1 MEESIMSRASL
12 RDSAKAT
19 IAKREHRKIK
29 TPTDN
34 TGRPLSVTDYF
45 GMNVFNVF
53 KAQGVPEKVKEEIK
67 TVSSE
72 GGILSKESQEIIA
85 NAVKE
90 WAVSKGA
97 THFTHWFQPLTGST
111 AEKHDAFLDFN
122 YKTGEP
128 IEKLGAAQLLQGE
141 PDASSF
147 PNGGSRST
155 FEARGYTSW
164 DFTSPLFITEATNAK
179 TLCIPTAFVSY
190 DGQALDVK
198 TPLLR
203 SIVTLNKEAT
213 KFMNLIGAEDVK
225 EVKAT
230 CGCEQEYFL
239 VDEALYQQRPD
250 LLMCGRT
257 LLGSASQRDQ
267 QLSDHYFGS
276 IHDRVLAFMGELD
289 YELYKLGIPA
299 KTRHNE
305 VAPGQFEIAPIFED
319 ANVAADHN
327 QLLMKVIS
335 KVANR
340 HNFEALLHEKPF
352 ADINGSGKHLNWSM
366 ATDTGINL
374 LDPGDKPEEN
384 LRFLAITSAV
394 VAAVKRHAEILRV
407 GIASAGNDHRLGG
420 HEAPP
425 SIISVFVGDTLDKIF
440 RAIIE
445 DKEFIG
451 SHDKLME
458 MGTTQLAHLF
468 KDNTD
473 RNRTSPFAFTGNK
486 FEFRAVGSNK
496 AVGLPLT
503 FLNAAVANVMK
514 DANAIIEREIGAG
527 KTADEALAVMTKTFL
542 TESEAVIFNGDGYS
556 SDWVKEAEK
565 RGLPNLRNTAEA
577 LASLRNEELTK
588 FLVDTEVLS
597 AGEVETRYN
606 VLVEQYNL
614 LRTIEFHTQVNM
626 IRQHVI
632 PSTVT
637 YKKDLTTVAASTKH
651 LGIDNTVEETL
662 LKKLATHM
670 VDLYNNT
677 EKLDEALKALGSDEE
692 ANSKKIA
699 TELFPLS
706 EKIANSSNHIEE
718 LVPDTLWTLPKYID
732 MLFLK

>member
-1 MEESIMSRASL
+1 MSRASL
-12 RDSAKAT
+12 RESAKAT
-19 IAKREHRKIK
+19 IANREHRSIP
-29 TPTDN
+29 TPKDSS
-34 TGRPLSVTDYF
+34 GHPLSVTDYF

-53 KAQGVPEKVKEEIK
+53 KAEGVPDKVKQEIK
-67 TVSSE
+67 QVSST
-72 GGILSKESQEIIA
+72 GGILTKESQQIIA
-85 NAVKE
+85 SAVKE
-90 WAVSKGA
+90 WAVAKGA

-111 AEKHDAFLDFN
+111 AEKHDAFLDID
-122 YKTGEP
+122 YSTGEP
-128 IEKLGAAQLLQGE
+128 IEKLGASQLLQGE

-164 DFTSPLFITEATNAK
+164 DFTSPLFITEATNTK

-203 SIVTLNKEAT
+203 SIVSLNKEVT
-213 KFMNLIGAEDVK
+213 KFMNLIGATDVK

-250 LLMCGRT
+250 LLMTGRT
-257 LLGSASQRDQ
+257 LLGAASKKDQ

-305 VAPGQFEIAPIFED
+305 VAPGQFEIAPVFED

-340 HNFEALLHEKPF
+340 HDFEALLHEKPF
-352 ADINGSGKHLNWSM
+352 ANINGSGKHLNWSM

-384 LRFLAITSAV
+384 LRFLAFTAAV
-394 VAAVKRHAEILRV
+394 VTAVKRHAEILRV

-445 DKEFIG
+445 DKEFKG
-451 SHDKLME
+451 SHEKLME

-468 KDNTD
+468 RDNTD

-503 FLNAAVANVMK
+503 LLNAAVASVMK
-514 DANAIIEREIGAG
+514 DANKLLEDEIAAG
-527 KTADEALAVMTKTFL
+527 KTADQALATMTKTFL
-542 TESEAVIFNGDGYS
+542 TESESVIFNGDGYS
-556 SDWVKEAEK
+556 EEWVKEAEK
-565 RGLPNLRNTAEA
+565 RGLPNLKNTAEA
-577 LASLRNEELTK
+577 LTALRNEEKTK
-588 FLVDTEVLS
+588 FLVDTEVMS
-597 AGEVETRYN
+597 AGEIETRHN

-614 LRTIEFHTQVNM
+614 LRTIEFHTQITM

-632 PSTVT
+632 PSAVS

-651 LGIDNTVEETL
+651 LGIDNTVEETI
-662 LKKLATHM
+662 LKYLASHL
-670 VDLYNNT
+670 VEIYNST
-677 EKLDEALKALGSDEE
+677 EKLDKMLSELGEDEE

-706 EKIANSSNHIEE
+706 EKVADASNKIEE
-718 LVPDTLWTLPKYID
+718 FVPDTLWTLPKYID

>member
-1 MEESIMSRASL
+1 MSRSSL
-12 RDSAKAT
+12 RENAKTT
-19 IAKREHRKIK
+19 IAQRMHRKIEVPK
-29 TPTDN
+29 DN
-34 TGRPLSVTDYF
+34 SGKPLAVTDYF

-53 KAQGVPEKVKEEIK
+53 KAEGVPEKVKAEIQN
-67 TVSSE
+67 VSSN
-72 GGILSKESQEIIA
+72 GGILTKESQQIIA
-85 NAVKE
+85 SAVKD

-111 AEKHDAFLDFN
+111 AEKHDAFLDFD
-122 YKTGEP
+122 YSTGEP
-128 IEKLGAAQLLQGE
+128 IEKLGASQLLQGE

-203 SIVTLNKEAT
+203 SIVSLNKATT
-213 KFMNLIGAEDVK
+213 KFMNLLGATDVK

-239 VDEALYQQRPD
+239 IDEALYQQRPD

-257 LLGSASQRDQ
+257 LLGSASQKNQ
-267 QLSDHYFGS
+267 QLSDHYFGA

-340 HNFEALLHEKPF
+340 HDFEAILHEKPF

-384 LRFLAITSAV
+384 LRFLAVTSLVIT
-394 VAAVKRHAEILRV
+394 AVKRHSEILRMA
-407 GIASAGNDHRLGG
+407 IASAGNDHRLGG

-440 RAIIE
+440 RAIME
-445 DKEFIG
+445 DKEFVG
-451 SHDKLME
+451 SPDKLME

-496 AVGLPLT
+496 AVGFPLT
-503 FLNAAVANVMK
+503 FLNAAVASVMK
-514 DANAIIEREIGAG
+514 EANNVLEQEIQSG
-527 KTADEALAVMTKTFL
+527 KSTDEALAFVTKKYL
-542 TESEAVIFNGDGYS
+542 LESEAVIFNGDGYS
-556 SDWVKEAEK
+556 DEWVKEAER
-565 RGLPNLRNTAEA
+565 RGLPNLKNTAEA
-577 LASLRNEELTK
+577 MGVLKNEEKTK
-588 FLVDTEVLS
+588 FLIETEVMRPS
-597 AGEVETRYN
+597 EIETRHN

-614 LRTIEFHTQVNM
+614 LRTIEFATLVNM
-626 IRQHVI
+626 IRQHVV
-632 PSTVT
+632 PSCVT
-637 YKKDLTTVAASTKH
+637 YKKDLVTVAKGQKD
-651 LGIDNTVEETL
+651 LGMEATVETSL
-662 LKKLATHM
+662 LNSINSNM
-670 VDLYNNT
+670 SDLYKTT
-677 EKLDEALKALGSDEE
+677 EELAKMLDGLGSDEL

-699 TELFPLS
+699 SELFPQS
-706 EKIANSSNHIEE
+706 EKIAHFSNVLEE
-718 LVPDTLWTLPKYID
+718 IVPDTLWTLPKYVD